1 MQRRLRYGSQEIA
14 VAALLQQ
21 FNQRILSSVIG
32 SSVSLDGVSQHHL
45 SRPPR

>member
-21 FNQRILSSVIG
+21 FNIVGHRVLGQLGR
-32 SSVSLDGVSQHHL
+32 GVATPS
-45 SRPPR
+45 